1 MNKDDLIAMYPD
13 LVDEII
19 SDVQAQA
26 EAALNAAVEAA
37 IEETKAA
44 IQDAVQAALGVRLG
58 GLQDLVKLV
67 AGESAASIVSALLA
81 VGFTQQQVD
90 ILTSFAASAQAKLP

>member
-13 LVDEII
+13 LVDEIV

-26 EAALNAAVEAA
+26 EAALNAAVETA
-37 IEETKAA
+37 IEQTKAA
-44 IQDAVQAALGVRLG
+44 IQEGIQAALGVRLG
-58 GLQDLVKLV
+58 GLQELVKLV
-67 AGESAASIVSALLA
+67 AGDSAAAIVSALLA

-90 ILTSFAASAQAKLP
+90 ILASFAASKMP

>member
-13 LVDEII
+13 LVNEII
-19 SDVQAQA
+19 SDVQEQA
-26 EAALNAAVEAA
+26 EAALNAAVDAA
-37 IEETKAA
+37 IEQTKEAIKDAA
-44 IQDAVQAALGVRLG
+44 EAALGVRLG

-67 AGESAASIVSALLA
+67 AGESAAAIVSALLA

-90 ILTSFAASAQAKLP
+90 ILASFAASELS